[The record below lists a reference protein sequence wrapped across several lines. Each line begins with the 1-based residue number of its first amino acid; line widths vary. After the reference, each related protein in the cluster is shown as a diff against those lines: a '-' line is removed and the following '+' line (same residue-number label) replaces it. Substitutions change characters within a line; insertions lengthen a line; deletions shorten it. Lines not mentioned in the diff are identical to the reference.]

1 MESRRSMHR
10 PPLPQLPPRCPH
22 RPCSGCKTQPRKKPS
37 SDLQTERGRDIRI
50 LAPCTVAPERKLRR
64 CSPGLPPRKA
74 KDSHGPWGAPLRR
87 GPKLAQTA
95 PVPPAAP
102 AAPHPA
108 GPPDLP
114 LEPRS
119 GERPPPPRLRRPA
132 PRLWSRSLVKV
143 LWWCFG
149 ARESTARP
157 LGPLGFN
164 FSQHGPTTRP
174 SVKRTAEKA

>member
-37 SDLQTERGRDIRI
+37 SDLQKERGRDIRI
-50 LAPCTVAPERKLRR
+50 LAPCTVAPERTLRR

-108 GPPDLP
+108 GPPNLP
-114 LEPRS
+114 LGPCS

-132 PRLWSRSLVKV
+132 PPLWSRSLVK
-143 LWWCFG
+143 G
-149 ARESTARP
+149 ASAEARRTSPKFKSGRVEVILHERDSRFSLLTSSP
-157 LGPLGFN
+157 L
-164 FSQHGPTTRP
+164 
-174 SVKRTAEKA
+174 